1 MYQPEIERISE
12 ELYFIA
18 ASPATRRLRTQAEL
32 LSQTDVPVLITG
44 EAGSG
49 KTTAAR
55 LIHSL
60 SIRSSFPF
68 MRVKCAMLTSDLLE
82 NDLFGYE
89 HASANGRPESTL
101 GKFEQCAKG
110 SILLDEF
117 DAMPGEVQRRL
128 LKLLET
134 GEFVRCGGQNPIRAD
149 VRIIAATCGDL
160 ELAAAEKRV
169 QEELFYRL
177 SVFELRV
184 PPLRERHEEI
194 PLLLGHLMNRL
205 TRRYGVPAPR
215 FSSVLL
221 DACQQY
227 PWPGNLRELENF
239 AKRFLAHGDEDAAL
253 QELHSRPDH
262 GFAPRGENGNGHAK
276 TSVDSSNGHRLN
288 MQSADVRSSLKL
300 LVRNAKVEA
309 ERGAIAQAL
318 EQTHWNRKAAA
329 RLLNVSYRALLY
341 KIQEYHMAPPSEPAC
356 PTYLLWR
363 CATSEMIET
372 RSIERLRLNRKIAVR
387 QLLMTGTLTGRRIM
401 SILTL

>member
-1 MYQPEIERISE
+1 MYKPEIERIDE

-18 ASPATRRLRTQAEL
+18 ASPATRRLRAQAQL

-49 KTTAAR
+49 KTTAAQ

-68 MRVKCAMLTSDLLE
+68 MRVKCAVLTSDLLE
-82 NDLFGYE
+82 NELFGYE
-89 HASANGRPESTL
+89 HTSASGRPESTI

-110 SILLDEF
+110 TILLDEF
-117 DAMPGEVQRRL
+117 DAMPGPVQRRL
-128 LKLLET
+128 LKLLES

-149 VRIIAATCGDL
+149 VRIIAAMCGDL
-160 ELAAAEKRV
+160 ESAAAEKRV

-184 PPLRERHEEI
+184 PSLRERHEEI

-205 TRRYGVPAPR
+205 TRRYGVPAPH
-215 FSSVLL
+215 FSSALL

-227 PWPGNLRELENF
+227 AWPGNLRDLENF
-239 AKRFLAHGDEDAAL
+239 AKRFLAHGDEGAAL
-253 QELHSRPDH
+253 HELQSRPDY
-262 GFAPRGENGNGHAK
+262 GLASKGENGNGNGHVK
-276 TSVDSSNGHRLN
+276 PGVQLSNGHP
-288 MQSADVRSSLKL
+288 SSPHTADEKSSLKL
-300 LVRNAKVEA
+300 LVRNAKGET
-309 ERGAIAQAL
+309 ERSAIAQAL

-341 KIQEYHMAPPSEPAC
+341 KIQEYHMAPPAES
-356 PTYLLWR
+356 TRLF
-363 CATSEMIET
+363 ATDG
-372 RSIERLRLNRKIAVR
+372 LRQVK
-387 QLLMTGTLTGRRIM
+387 
-401 SILTL
+401 

>member
-1 MYQPEIERISE
+1 MYQPEIERINE

-44 EAGSG
+44 EEGSG

-68 MRVKCAMLTSDLLE
+68 MPVKCAVITSDLLE
-82 NDLFGYE
+82 NELFGYE

-110 SILLDEF
+110 TILLDEF
-117 DAMPGEVQRRL
+117 DAMPDAVQRRL

-149 VRIIAATCGDL
+149 VRIIAATCRDL

-205 TRRYGVPAPR
+205 TRRYSVPAPR
-215 FSSVLL
+215 LSSVLL

-227 PWPGNLRELENF
+227 AWPGNLRELENF
-239 AKRFLAHGDEDAAL
+239 AKRFLAHGDEGAAL
-253 QELHSRPDH
+253 HELHSNPDY
-262 GFAPRGENGNGHAK
+262 GFASKGENEKGNGDGHAT
-276 TSVDSSNGHRLN
+276 TSVPPSSLPTSKGK
-288 MQSADVRSSLKL
+288 SSLKL
-300 LVRNAKVEA
+300 LVRNAKGEA
-309 ERGAIAQAL
+309 ERGAIAHAL

-341 KIQEYHMAPPSEPAC
+341 KIQEYHLAPPAESA
-356 PTYLLWR
+356 R
-363 CATSEMIET
+363 FFGADG
-372 RSIERLRLNRKIAVR
+372 LREAK
-387 QLLMTGTLTGRRIM
+387 
-401 SILTL
+401 

>member
-1 MYQPEIERISE
+1 MYQPEIERIGE

-18 ASPATRRLRTQAEL
+18 ASPATRRLRKQAEL
-32 LSQTDVPVLITG
+32 LSHTDVPVLITG

-55 LIHSL
+55 LVHAL

-68 MRVKCAMLTSDLLE
+68 MRVKCAVLTSDLLE
-82 NDLFGYE
+82 NELFGYE
-89 HASANGRPESTL
+89 HASAGGRPESTP
-101 GKFEQCAKG
+101 GKFEQCARG

-117 DAMPGEVQRRL
+117 DAMPGAVQQRL

-149 VRIIAATCGDL
+149 VRIIAATSGNL
-160 ELAAAEKRV
+160 ELAASEKRV
-169 QEELFYRL
+169 QEDLFYRL

-205 TRRYGVPAPR
+205 ARRYGVPAPR

-227 PWPGNLRELENF
+227 AWPGNLRELENF
-239 AKRFLAHGDEDAAL
+239 AKRFLAHSDEDRAL
-253 QELHSRPDH
+253 QELHLRPEH
-262 GFAPRGENGNGHAK
+262 AAIGKGENGNGNAK
-276 TSVDSSNGHRLN
+276 SGVYHSS
-288 MQSADVRSSLKL
+288 APTPDEKSSLKL
-300 LVRNAKVEA
+300 LVRNAKGEA
-309 ERGAIAQAL
+309 ERSAIARAL
-318 EQTHWNRKAAA
+318 EQTGWNRKAAA

-341 KIQEYHMAPPSEPAC
+341 KIQEYRMAPPAES
-356 PTYLLWR
+356 
-363 CATSEMIET
+363 
-372 RSIERLRLNRKIAVR
+372 ERLFGTSDLR
-387 QLLMTGTLTGRRIM
+387 QAK
-401 SILTL
+401 

>member
-1 MYQPEIERISE
+1 MFQPEIERIGE
-12 ELYFIA
+12 DLYFIA
-18 ASPATRRLRTQAEL
+18 ASPATRRLRKQAEL
-32 LSQTDVPVLITG
+32 LSQTDVPVQITG

-49 KTTAAR
+49 KTTAAQ

-60 SIRSSFPF
+60 SIRSGFQF
-68 MRVKCAMLTSDLLE
+68 MRVKCAVLTSDMLE

-89 HASANGRPESTL
+89 HTSGNGRPESTP

-110 SILLDEF
+110 TILLDEF
-117 DAMPGEVQRRL
+117 DAMPGAVQQRL

-134 GEFVRCGGQNPIRAD
+134 GEFVRCGGQKPTRVD
-149 VRIIAATCGDL
+149 VRIIAARCGDR
-160 ELAAAEKRV
+160 ELVAAEKRV

-184 PPLRERHEEI
+184 PPLRERREEI

-227 PWPGNLRELENF
+227 LWPGNLRELENF

-253 QELHSRPDH
+253 HELHSRPEN
-262 GFAPRGENGNGHAK
+262 GFATKGENGNGNGHAK
-276 TSVDSSNGHRLN
+276 AVHSPTTHPFNMHTSEEK
-288 MQSADVRSSLKL
+288 SSLKL
-300 LVRNAKVEA
+300 LVRNAKGET
-309 ERGAIAQAL
+309 ERSAIAQAL

-341 KIQEYHMAPPSEPAC
+341 KIQEYHMAPPVESAR
-356 PTYLLWR
+356 LLD
-363 CATSEMIET
+363 TDG
-372 RSIERLRLNRKIAVR
+372 VR
-387 QLLMTGTLTGRRIM
+387 QAN
-401 SILTL
+401 